1 MTKTNITNP
10 VLLDL
15 MQKHINLGIEIE
27 VAEERLKK
35 KKQEL
40 KQISEIEF
48 PEAVAELG
56 LVGLDGKAN
65 VNGVEYRIKL
75 SNFYSASIPKDRID
89 EAHDWLRDNNHGD
102 LIKNTITI
110 DYGKGE
116 DTKAEAMKM
125 TLRDDKQKF
134 SSKTG
139 VHHQTLGGWVKE
151 QTEKGQTLPMDL
163 LGIYIGQKTSIK
175 ED

>member
-1 MTKTNITNP
+1 MSKTEITNP
-10 VLLDL
+10 ILLDL
-15 MQKHINLGIEIE
+15 MEKHITLASEIID
-27 VAEERLKK
+27 AEEKLKK

-40 KQISEIEF
+40 KQISEVEF

-56 LVGLDGKAN
+56 LVGLNGKAN
-65 VNGVEYRIKL
+65 VNGIDYSIKL

-89 EAHDWLRDNNHGD
+89 EAHAWLRANNFGD
-102 LIKNTITI
+102 LIKNTISI

-116 DTKAEAMKM
+116 DEQAATMRKFLIKN
-125 TLRDDKQKF
+125 RQKF
-134 SSKTG
+134 NSKTG
-139 VHHQTLGGWVKE
+139 VHHQTLGGFVKE

>member
-1 MTKTNITNP
+1 MSKTEITNP
-10 VLLDL
+10 ILLDL
-15 MQKHINLGIEIE
+15 MEKHITLASEIID
-27 VAEERLKK
+27 AEEKLKK

-40 KQISEIEF
+40 KQISEVEF

-56 LVGLDGKAN
+56 LVGLNGKAN
-65 VNGVEYRIKL
+65 VNGIDYSIKL

-89 EAHDWLRDNNHGD
+89 EAHAWLRANNFGD
-102 LIKNTITI
+102 LIKNTISI

-116 DTKAEAMKM
+116 DE
-125 TLRDDKQKF
+125 QKF
-134 SSKTG
+134 NSKTG
-139 VHHQTLGGWVKE
+139 VHHQTLGGFVKE